1 MNQEKVGKL
10 IKEIRIKNN
19 LTQSQFADRYNVSYQ
34 AVSKWENG
42 KNLPDITLLTQIC
55 KDFNIDINEI
65 LNCSTNKI
73 INRKLNNNYIIVGL
87 MVLLLIICL
96 VCFILCR
103 GNNYFV
109 FKTITSNCNHFTI
122 SGSIAYNKN
131 KSYLYIS
138 NVEYCGGDDNTD
150 YKSIECTLYERKS
163 NDTEISLG
171 KYSYDDSNLIK
182 LEKFLENV
190 EIKLDDFSKQ
200 CSKYTKDSLYL
211 EINATDNQ
219 NKITTYKIPLSLENN
234 CLSSR

>member
-65 LNCSTNKI
+65 LNGSTNKI

-103 GNNYFV
+103 GNNDFV

-171 KYSYDDSNLIK
+171 KYSYDDNNLIK

-219 NKITTYKIPLSLENN
+219 NKITTYKIPLSLDNN

>member
-65 LNCSTNKI
+65 LNGSTNKI

-103 GNNYFV
+103 GNNDFV

-171 KYSYDDSNLIK
+171 KYSYDDNNLIK

>member
-65 LNCSTNKI
+65 LNGSTNKI

-103 GNNYFV
+103 GNNDFV

-171 KYSYDDSNLIK
+171 KYSYDDNNLIK

-234 CLSSR
+234 CLSSK

>member
-65 LNCSTNKI
+65 LNGSTNKI

-103 GNNYFV
+103 GNNDFV

-150 YKSIECTLYERKS
+150 YKSIECTLYERKF

>member
-55 KDFNIDINEI
+55 KDFNIDINEM
-65 LNCSTNKI
+65 LNGSTNKI

-103 GNNYFV
+103 GNNDFV

-171 KYSYDDSNLIK
+171 KYSYDDNNLIK

>member
-10 IKEIRIKNN
+10 IKEIRIKNS

-65 LNCSTNKI
+65 LNGSTNKI

-103 GNNYFV
+103 GNNDFV

-219 NKITTYKIPLSLENN
+219 NKITTYRIPLSLENN

>member
-65 LNCSTNKI
+65 LNGSTNKI
-73 INRKLNNNYIIVGL
+73 INRKLIKNYIIVL
-87 MVLLLIICL
+87 LIVLLLIICL

-103 GNNYFV
+103 GNNDFV

-163 NDTEISLG
+163 NDIEISLG
-171 KYSYDDSNLIK
+171 KYSYDDSNFIK

>member
-65 LNCSTNKI
+65 LNGSTNKI

-103 GNNYFV
+103 GNNDFV

>member
-55 KDFNIDINEI
+55 KDFNIDINEM
-65 LNCSTNKI
+65 LNGSTNKI

-103 GNNYFV
+103 GNNDFV

>member
-103 GNNYFV
+103 GNNDFV

>member
-65 LNCSTNKI
+65 LNGSTNKI

-103 GNNYFV
+103 GNNDFV

-138 NVEYCGGDDNTD
+138 NVEYCGGDDNID

>member
-65 LNCSTNKI
+65 LNGSTNKI
-73 INRKLNNNYIIVGL
+73 INRKLNKNYIIVL
-87 MVLLLIICL
+87 LIVLLLIICL

-103 GNNYFV
+103 GNNDFV

-163 NDTEISLG
+163 NDTKISLG

>member
-19 LTQSQFADRYNVSYQ
+19 LTQSQFAGRYNVSYQ

-65 LNCSTNKI
+65 LNGSTNKI

-103 GNNYFV
+103 GNNDFV

-219 NKITTYKIPLSLENN
+219 NKITTYRIPLSLENN
-234 CLSSR
+234 CLSNR

>member
-65 LNCSTNKI
+65 LNGSTNKI

-103 GNNYFV
+103 GNNDFV

-171 KYSYDDSNLIK
+171 KYSYDDSNLIR